1 MPVDIET
8 ILEEGRHISA
18 FPSIV
23 TEIMGMLENPD
34 STPSQFQDIISKD
47 TLISAKT
54 LKLANSAYYGYS
66 RSIGTI
72 SEAVIILGI
81 DTLRSLI
88 IALSAYNILNRNIEG
103 YGYEFEDFW
112 MHSLCTAMLT
122 KKIADSKKMKNLESY
137 FVAGLLHDTGKLL
150 LDKFRLI
157 NKERLTDFVAR
168 NKVPDYMAEK
178 AIIGW
183 DHAEVG
189 AQLAMKWKFPQFLVD
204 VNLYHHAPHRIS
216 NRNSSFVKM
225 VHVADALSYQVFP
238 KGTPPKLNKVVA
250 DELALTTPEKE
261 RMEDEVKNEI
271 LSFMKE
277 LKRN

>member
-1 MPVDIET
+1 MPTDIDI

-18 FPSIV
+18 FPSVV

-34 STPSQFQDIISKD
+34 STPSQFQEIISKD

-72 SEAVIILGI
+72 SEAVVILGI

-88 IALSAYNILNRNIEG
+88 IALSAYNVLNKTIEG
-103 YGYEFEDFW
+103 YGYQVEDFW
-112 MHSLCTAMLT
+112 KHSLCTAMLT
-122 KKIADSKKMKNLESY
+122 KKIADAKGMKNLESY

-150 LDKFRLI
+150 LDKFRLL
-157 NKERLTDFVAR
+157 NKERLENFMAK

-189 AQLAMKWKFPQFLVD
+189 GQLAIKWKFPQFLVD
-204 VNLYHHAPHRIS
+204 VILHHHAPHKI
-216 NRNSSFVKM
+216 NNKNASFVRM
-225 VHVADALSYQVFP
+225 VHIADALSYQVFP
-238 KGTPPKLNKVVA
+238 KGQVPPVNKVIEK
-250 DELALTTPEKE
+250 ELELSAQEKE
-261 RMEDEVKNEI
+261 RMKSEVKKEI

-277 LKRN
+277 LKSN